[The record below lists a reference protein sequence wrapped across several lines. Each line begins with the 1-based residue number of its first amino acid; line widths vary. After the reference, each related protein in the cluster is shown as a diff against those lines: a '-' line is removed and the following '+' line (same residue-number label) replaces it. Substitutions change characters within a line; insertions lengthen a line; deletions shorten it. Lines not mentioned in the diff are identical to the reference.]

1 MCKFYKQMDTGQK
14 SDQKSSLELSAQLSY
29 KWNVAVDSLLFSA
42 SVAFCYHSSTN
53 ILLSSNEVLSF
64 KCTSWSVSFGS
75 KSIWES

>member
-53 ILLSSNEVLSF
+53 VLLSSNDVSF